1 MEAYAEKALGQHEV
15 RLHEF
20 RCHMLRQKRKPR
32 PTELLPSTSPFTA
45 QAKAKRT
52 ARHSTPPFPD
62 ETSPDCWLRLRLER
76 KNCTVK
82 LLVKNARITQVYTS
96 VHCTPWKWN
105 ESFRKSNAFSM
116 SGLRQCGLTNVVT
129 YDWTSCYCMATVAPP
144 MKPPQK

>member
-52 ARHSTPPFPD
+52 A
-62 ETSPDCWLRLRLER
+62 RLRLER